1 MISKKIKLKI
11 KILKVIEKITKN
23 LNGKTTT
30 KETKC
35 LAQPRAKRLT
45 LQNSIFYASK
55 DTYNSSY
62 DSRKVPFLPYA
73 TILHQFERIEHGKFA
88 SFFEDGTQGIRM
100 NYYYPPFAQ
109 ATKFIRLTPPSDSIA
124 LTLLTLLPKST

>member
-1 MISKKIKLKI
+1 MISKEIKI

-23 LNGKTTT
+23 INGKTTT
-30 KETKC
+30 AE
-35 LAQPRAKRLT
+35 PREKWLK
-45 LQNSIFYASK
+45 LQNSILYASK

-100 NYYYPPFAQ
+100 N
-109 ATKFIRLTPPSDSIA
+109 
-124 LTLLTLLPKST
+124 